1 MVPAFHQSCSEVVG
15 KWEKLVTDKGS
26 SCEVDVWPGIVNMN
40 ADVISRTAFGSS
52 YKEGQRIFE
61 LQAELAQLIIQTFVK
76 SYIPGYM

>member
-15 KWEKLVTDKGS
+15 KWNSIVSDKGS
-26 SCEVDVWPGIVNMN
+26 SCEVDVWPWLTSMT

-61 LQAELAQLIIQTFVK
+61 LQAELAQHLSQAFRRIF
-76 SYIPGYM
+76 IPGYR